1 MITLN
6 QPRKQRKADKSYK
19 PQPLQTEGTLKRG
32 QEFLEKI
39 SKICLTKRAIA
50 PSFVSQFELIDRNHE
65 RTQADG
71 IKRWSKIWA
80 IPLLQESGEVWQRIT
95 ESTKDRRGYV
105 YLSPS
110 IADGGGNRAFLPT
123 IPSDIRTAI
132 GLRYGVNVPLDG
144 SFWDWLIEHKE
155 IPVILTEGGGKALS
169 ALSQG
174 YVAIAVLG
182 CTCLGSLDLLPFLD
196 TEKSK
201 NSRSIMI
208 GMDADTKPSAVKA
221 VRKSL
226 SKWLPIF
233 AKTNPI
239 RVLVWD
245 SVNKGLDDLLANLGV
260 AALDAAIDANL
271 DLNDFLFEIEVAQA
285 NERLQETKIR
295 ADIEL
300 NALPSADD
308 LQALLDKHRDVFVV
322 GAKGLG
328 KSELSGEIVRRADVA
343 LIPTPLESLARNNA
357 ERFSERFSVGD
368 RIVDYRTDCDRA
380 NGRLVGSGGYVDRL
394 SFCVEAI
401 QSLKKHIGDCL
412 DSGGALLFNDELDLQ
427 LNSIATS
434 STHAQKGQRKINEN
448 LFWEM
453 QIRSKQSLS
462 VSADLTQ
469 YEAELFE
476 RKTGRK
482 PYVIRVNTPKKEYD
496 CTMYQDKLQLILELG
511 RALSKGERCFVSCS
525 RKSDAKFL
533 EWLYGNFGA
542 VAIHRDNANEPIFE
556 NFFNKPNQWFAE
568 NRPQCFIGSP
578 ILRSGFS
585 ITGNFFDKRF
595 TFFEADSI
603 AASTALQQAERYR
616 PLVPTFIFAAY
627 SNHQYRHT
635 TPKDLLQTRRI
646 RAKLSGK
653 AEVDSIDSNDPYF
666 HYKSA
671 DNWSKAHFKADLLAR
686 LRDEVEVIEQNN
698 SDSDPK
704 ELKDFQDRR
713 GEFKEWQDLQ
723 LYHSQDLGKIEYEE
737 MKDRRDLLESQL
749 LAVQKYRLADWRD
762 RTPDSVNLPQIER
775 DNNGKKRKAQERLER
790 QAYPSLAIKA
800 DRSSLEVQQ
809 KWGAG
814 ISHQDVTHLA
824 LAQRALES
832 LGLHEFLDFALS
844 GEVWAEPTDIVKT
857 FGSKLRN
864 ARNFEQET
872 IKYGKVVVI
881 KSDQLADLGIHLV
894 CGRTGD
900 DNTQVGSLLRWLGL
914 ETVRSQKMVKG
925 ARSSSYRLSP
935 DDLKLTRSDLT
946 RRANRLIRDGF
957 ELTPSHAFVERLVE
971 FTHTYSKEPTK
982 EVCVNFK
989 TPQTPQKVEVEVVE
1003 SVEVESVELVES
1015 IVVMPVLVEQVD
1027 SVEQVKVVTL
1037 VEQVDRIEQPQP
1049 HKPIPFTP
1057 KEGMAVLHKDFQCI
1071 IKRVGTATAK
1081 IVSIATGYDWGYVDF
1096 AELQVA

>member
-1 MITLN
+1 MIT
-6 QPRKQRKADKSYK
+6 KTRKADKSYH
-19 PQPLQTEGTLKRG
+19 PELLQTEGTLKRG

-39 SKICLTKRAIA
+39 SNICLTKRAIS
-50 PSFVSQFELIDRNHE
+50 PSFVKQFELIDRNHE

-71 IKRWSKIWA
+71 VRRWAKQWS
-80 IPLLQESGEVWQRIT
+80 IPLIQESGEVWQRIT
-95 ESTKDRRGYV
+95 ESAKDRRGYV

-110 IADGGGNRAFLPT
+110 IADGGGNRAFLPA
-123 IPSDIRTAI
+123 IPIDIRMAI
-132 GLRYGVNVPLDG
+132 GLRYGVNVPPEG
-144 SFWDWLIEHKE
+144 SFWDWLIDHKD
-155 IPVILTEGGGKALS
+155 IPVILTEGAGKSLAALS
-169 ALSQG
+169 HG

-201 NSRSIMI
+201 NSRSILI
-208 GMDADTKPSAVKA
+208 GMDSDPKPSAVKA

-233 AKTNPI
+233 SKANPI

-245 SVNKGLDDLLANLGV
+245 SDNKGLDDLLANLGV
-260 AALDAAIDANL
+260 AALDASIDANL
-271 DLNDFLFEIEVAQA
+271 DLNDFLFEIEVAQS
-285 NERLQETKIR
+285 NERLQATKIE
-295 ADIEL
+295 ADLEL
-300 NALPSADD
+300 DALPSADE
-308 LQALLDKHRDVFVV
+308 LQALLDKHRNVFMV
-322 GAKGLG
+322 GAKKLG
-328 KSELSGEIVRRADVA
+328 KSELSGELVRRSDIA

-357 ERFSERFSVGD
+357 ERFSVGD

-380 NGRLVGSGGYVDRL
+380 HGRLIGSGGYVNRL

-412 DSGGALLFNDELDLQ
+412 DSGCFVFNDELDLQ

-469 YEAELFE
+469 YESELFE

-482 PYVIRVNTPKKEYD
+482 PFVIRVNTPKKEYD

-511 RALSKGERCFVSCS
+511 RALAKGDRCFVSCS

-533 EWLYGNFGA
+533 EWLYGRYGA

-556 NFFNKPNQWFAE
+556 NFFSQPNQWFST
-568 NRPQCFIGSP
+568 NKPQCFIGSP

-585 ITGNFFDKRF
+585 ITGNFFDKKF
-595 TFFEADSI
+595 AFFEADSI

-635 TPKDLLQTRRI
+635 TPKDLLQTRKI

-653 AEVDSIDSNDPYF
+653 AETDSIDSNDPYF
-666 HYKSA
+666 HYKSC
-671 DNWSKAHFKADLLAR
+671 DNWSKSHFKADLLAR
-686 LRDEVEVIEQNN
+686 LRDEVEVIGQNN
-698 SDSDPK
+698 SDSDPIEK
-704 ELKDFQDRR
+704 KDFQDRKA
-713 GEFKEWQDLQ
+713 EFKEWQNLQ
-723 LYHSQDLGKIEYEE
+723 LLDSQDLGKIEYEAI
-737 MKDRRDLLESQL
+737 KDRRDLLESQL

-762 RTPDSVNLPQIER
+762 RTPDTVDLEQIER

-809 KWGAG
+809 NWGAG

-844 GEVWAEPTDIVKT
+844 GETWDEHTDIVKI
-857 FGSKLRN
+857 FGSKLRQ

-881 KSDQLADLGIHLV
+881 KSDQLADLGVHLF
-894 CGRTGD
+894 CGRSGS
-900 DNTQVGSLLRWLGL
+900 DNSQVGSLLSWLGL
-914 ETVRSQKMVKG
+914 QTDRTQKMVKG
-925 ARSSSYRLSP
+925 ERSSFYRLCP
-935 DDLKLTRSDLT
+935 DDLKLTRADLT
-946 RRANRLIRDGF
+946 RRANRLVRDGF
-957 ELTPSHAFVERLVE
+957 ELTPSHAFVERLTE
-971 FTHTYSKEPTK
+971 FTHTFSKEHIK
-982 EVCVNFK
+982 KVCVNLE
-989 TPQTPQKVEVEVVE
+989 TPKTPQKVEVEV
-1003 SVEVESVELVES
+1003 EVEQQPKP
-1015 IVVMPVLVEQVD
+1015 MPPVEQPP
-1027 SVEQVKVVTL
+1027 
-1037 VEQVDRIEQPQP
+1037 IEQPQP

-1057 KEGMAVLHKDFQCI
+1057 KAGMAVIHKGFECVI
-1071 IKRVGTATAK
+1071 NRVGTAAAK
-1081 IVSIATGYDWGYVDF
+1081 IASIATDYDFGYVDF
-1096 AELQVA
+1096 ADLQVA

>member
-1 MITLN
+1 MIIT
-6 QPRKQRKADKSYK
+6 QTTRKQRKADKSYK

-39 SKICLTKRAIA
+39 SNICLTKRAIS

-71 IKRWSKIWA
+71 IRRWAKIWA
-80 IPLLQESGEVWQRIT
+80 IPLLQESGEVWQRIV

-110 IADGGGNRAFLPT
+110 IADGGGNRAFLPA
-123 IPSDIRTAI
+123 IPRDIRMAI
-132 GLRYGVNVPLDG
+132 GRRYGVDVPLEG
-144 SFWDWLIEHKE
+144 SFWDWLIDHKE
-155 IPVILTEGGGKALS
+155 IPIILTEGAGKALS
-169 ALSQG
+169 AMSHG

-201 NSRSIMI
+201 NSRSILI
-208 GMDADTKPSAVKA
+208 GMDSDPKPSAVKA

-233 AKTNPI
+233 SKANPI

-260 AALDAAIDANL
+260 AALDAAIDADL
-271 DLNDFLFEIEVAQA
+271 DLNDFLFEIEVSQA
-285 NERLQETKIR
+285 NERLQETKIE

-300 NALPSADD
+300 DSLPSADE
-308 LQALLDKHRDVFVV
+308 LQALLDKHRDVFIV

-328 KSELSGEIVRRADVA
+328 KSELSGEIVRRAATA

-357 ERFSERFSVGD
+357 ERFSRGD

-412 DSGGALLFNDELDLQ
+412 DSGCFVFNDELDLQ

-469 YEAELFE
+469 YESELFE

-496 CTMYQDKLQLILELG
+496 CTIYQDKLQLILELG
-511 RALSKGERCFVSCS
+511 RALSKGDRCFVSCS

-542 VAIHRDNANEPIFE
+542 VAIHRDNANEPIFDG
-556 NFFNKPNQWFAE
+556 FFNKPNQWFSE

-635 TPKDLLQTRRI
+635 TPKDLLKTRRI

-686 LRDEVEVIEQNN
+686 LRDEVEVIEQDN

-713 GEFKEWQDLQ
+713 GEFKEWQDFQ
-723 LYHSQDLGKIEYEE
+723 LLDSQDLGKIEYEE

-762 RTPDSVNLPQIER
+762 RTPDSVDLEQIER
-775 DNNGKKRKAQERLER
+775 DNNGKLRKAQERLER

-814 ISHQDVTHLA
+814 ISHQDISHLA

-844 GEVWAEPTDIVKT
+844 GEVWDEHTDIVKI
-857 FGSKLRN
+857 FGSKLRQ

-872 IKYGKVVVI
+872 IKYGKVVVSR
-881 KSDQLADLGIHLV
+881 SDQLADLGVHLF
-894 CGRTGD
+894 CGRTAS
-900 DNTQVGSLLRWLGL
+900 DNSHVGSLLSWLGL
-914 ETVRSQKMVKG
+914 KTDRTQKMVKG
-925 ARSSSYRLSP
+925 ERSSFYRLSP

-957 ELTPSHAFVERLVE
+957 ELTPSHAFVERLTE
-971 FTHTYSKEPTK
+971 FAHTFSKEHIQK
-982 EVCVNFK
+982 VCANLE
-989 TPQTPQKVEVEVVE
+989 TPQTPQKVERVE
-1003 SVEVESVELVES
+1003 SVESVEQVESVELVES
-1015 IVVMPVLVEQVD
+1015 IVVMPVLVEQVG
-1027 SVEQVKVVTL
+1027 SVEQPPH
-1037 VEQVDRIEQPQP
+1037 VEQVDRIE
-1049 HKPIPFTP
+1049 KPKPMPPIRIV
-1057 KEGMAVLHKDFQCI
+1057 EGLKIVYQGFKCSV
-1071 IKRVGTATAK
+1071 KRLGTATAR
-1081 IVSIATGYDWGYVDF
+1081 IVSDSGYDYGYVDF
-1096 AELQVA
+1096 ADLQVA